1 MRWAL
6 INGSK
11 VANVVTQDDQP
22 TIPGTWIACG
32 NAGIGWDW
40 HGGTS
45 FTNPSQHTAP
55 AWTDP
60 DLAPAYWHIDVGS
73 FMDRFGSKALA
84 LASSSDPA
92 VQGLITL
99 LMPRKYIEDIQ
110 EDVEEIQEDID
121 EIQEDVEDIQED
133 VEDIQEDEDQ
143 EDTHHANDDKVLGR
157 IEETLGKLIEE
168 INELKKNSKKD

>member
-99 LMPRKYIEDIQ
+99 LMPRKYIDLKHPDLSSWLDLLVSKGLITSSEKSSILTTKTTEQ
-110 EDVEEIQEDID
+110 ERHVQGLAQPTD
-121 EIQEDVEDIQED
+121 
-133 VEDIQEDEDQ
+133 
-143 EDTHHANDDKVLGR
+143 
-157 IEETLGKLIEE
+157 
-168 INELKKNSKKD
+168 